1 MRARSLLL
9 SLLVI
14 VLVAAACG
22 EDDAEPAAAPPP
34 APAPTEAPAPPPPE
48 PSPEPPPAAAEDSGV
63 PTPNND
69 EQFVVA
75 WTPYT
80 DPTNDL
86 NVAFDN
92 QVKNTVEGAGMKHV
106 YCSGKATAVDQ
117 SNCIDQFIAQNVDI
131 ILIYP
136 ADVDAMAE
144 KIKDANAAGIPVGV
158 VLRQHSRR
166 RPGAALH
173 ADHSGVRRRRPQRAQ
188 ARGVPHREE
197 RWAPGHGP
205 GDHRS
210 DDHQPGAG
218 PRNAG
223 FHSVVDE
230 YPDIEVTIRNG
241 DYDTAKAGNDHHRLV
256 HGEPRHGRDL
266 QSTPTATYTPSVRS
280 ALEALD
286 LYVTKDDPGHIGI
299 FGTDGCNSSL
309 HEVRCGFQD
318 YGTTYPT
325 DLAAA
330 QMAQIAVHYL
340 ETGESPQPGETVNI
354 PGLEGG
360 NVAMVEGSGGPIYFM
375 ELIEYTQDTANDPT
389 LFGNS
394 FMSEPNGLTSCDD
407 R

>member
-9 SLLVI
+9 SLFVI

-22 EDDAEPAAAPPP
+22 EDDDAAAP
-34 APAPTEAPAPPPPE
+34 APAPAEAPAPPPPE
-48 PSPEPPPAAAEDSGV
+48 PPPEPPPAPDSGV
-63 PTPNND
+63 PTPNNG

-75 WTPYT
+75 WTPYS

-92 QVKNTVEGAGMKHV
+92 QVKNVIEGAGMKHV
-106 YCSGKATAVDQ
+106 YCSGKAEATAQ
-117 SNCIDQFIAQNVDI
+117 ANCIDQFIAQDVDI

-136 ADVDAMAE
+136 ADVDSMAE
-144 KIKDANAAGIPVGV
+144 TIKVANAAGTPVASFFGNIPDVGQEQLYTLTIPVYDAGV
-158 VLRQHSRR
+158 LNGHKLVEYLTEKNGGPQGTVLEITGLMTTSQ
-166 RPGAALH
+166 
-173 ADHSGVRRRRPQRAQ
+173 AQ
-188 ARGVPHREE
+188 
-197 RWAPGHGP
+197 
-205 GDHRS
+205 D
-210 DDHQPGAG
+210 
-218 PRNAG
+218 RNAG

-241 DYDTAKAGNDHHRLV
+241 DYDTAKAGTITTDWF
-256 HGEPRHGRDL
+256 
-266 QSTPTATYTPSVRS
+266 TANPDTDAIYIHSNCDYTPSVRS

-286 LYVTKDDPGHIGI
+286 LYVPKDDPGHIGI

-325 DLAAA
+325 DLAGS
-330 QMAQIAVHYL
+330 QMAEIAVHYL
-340 ETGESPQPGETVNI
+340 QTGESPQPGEVLNI

-360 NVAMVEGSGGPIYFM
+360 TTAMVDGSAGPIYFM
-375 ELIEYTQDTANDPT
+375 ELFEYTQDTANDPT

>member
-22 EDDAEPAAAPPP
+22 EDDDAAAPAP
-34 APAPTEAPAPPPPE
+34 APAPTEAPAPPPPD
-48 PSPEPPPAAAEDSGV
+48 PPPDPPPAPAADSGV
-63 PTPNND
+63 PTPNNG

-75 WTPYT
+75 WTPYS

-92 QVKNTVEGAGMKHV
+92 QVKNTIEDAGMKHV
-106 YCSGKATAVDQ
+106 YCSGKAEATAQ
-117 SNCIDQFIAQNVDI
+117 ANCIDQFIAQDVDM

-136 ADVDAMAE
+136 ADVDSMAE
-144 KIKDANAAGIPVGV
+144 TIKVANAAGTPVASFFGNIPDVGQEQLYTLTIPVYDAGV
-158 VLRQHSRR
+158 LNGHKLVEYLTEKNGGPQGTVLEITGLMTTSQ
-166 RPGAALH
+166 
-173 ADHSGVRRRRPQRAQ
+173 AQ
-188 ARGVPHREE
+188 
-197 RWAPGHGP
+197 
-205 GDHRS
+205 D
-210 DDHQPGAG
+210 
-218 PRNAG
+218 RNAG

-230 YPDIEVTIRNG
+230 YPDIEVTVRNG
-241 DYDTAKAGNDHHRLV
+241 DYDTAKAGTITTDWF
-256 HGEPRHGRDL
+256 
-266 QSTPTATYTPSVRS
+266 TANPDTDAIYIHSNCDYTPSVRS

-286 LYVTKDDPGHIGI
+286 LYVPKDEPGHIGI

-340 ETGESPQPGETVNI
+340 ETGESPQPGQAVTI

-360 NVAMVEGSGGPIYFM
+360 NVAMVEGSAGPIYFM
-375 ELIEYTQDTANDPT
+375 ELIEYTQETANEPT

>member
-1 MRARSLLL
+1 MRVRSLFLALL
-9 SLLVI
+9 AI

-22 EDDAEPAAAPPP
+22 GDDDDMAAETPATTAA
-34 APAPTEAPAPPPPE
+34 APAPP
-48 PSPEPPPAAAEDSGV
+48 PEPPPAAAEAPSGT
-63 PTPNND
+63 PTPNNG

-92 QVKNTVEGAGMKHV
+92 QVKKTIEDAGMKHI

-117 SNCIDQFIAQNVDI
+117 ANCIDQFIAQNVDI

-136 ADVDAMAE
+136 ADVDSMAE
-144 KIKDANAAGIPVGV
+144 KIKDANTAGIPVGSFFGNIPDV
-158 VLRQHSRR
+158 GQEQLYTLTIPVYDAGVLNGMKLVEYLTEKNGEPKGTVLEITGLMTTSQ
-166 RPGAALH
+166 
-173 ADHSGVRRRRPQRAQ
+173 AQ
-188 ARGVPHREE
+188 
-197 RWAPGHGP
+197 
-205 GDHRS
+205 D
-210 DDHQPGAG
+210 
-218 PRNAG
+218 RNAG
-223 FHSVVDE
+223 FHSIVDD
-230 YPDIEVTIRNG
+230 YADIEVTVRNG
-241 DYDTAKAGNDHHRLV
+241 DYDTAKAGTITTDWFTVNSDTDAIYIHSNC
-256 HGEPRHGRDL
+256 D
-266 QSTPTATYTPSVRS
+266 YTPSVRS

-286 LYVTKDDPGHIGI
+286 LYVPKAEPGHIAI

-325 DLAAA
+325 DKAAA
-330 QMAQIAVHYL
+330 QMAQIATNYL
-340 ETGESPQPGETVNI
+340 QTGESPQPGEVVSI

-360 NVAMVEGSGGPIYFM
+360 TTAMVEGSGGPIYFM

-394 FMSEPNGLTSCDD
+394 FMSEPNGLTACDD

>member
-9 SLLVI
+9 SLLAI

-22 EDDAEPAAAPPP
+22 EDDDDSAAAPPP
-34 APAPTEAPAPPPPE
+34 PAEAPAPPPPE
-48 PSPEPPPAAAEDSGV
+48 PPPEPPPAPADDMSGA
-63 PTPNND
+63 PTPNNGT
-69 EQFVVA
+69 QFVVA

-92 QVKNTVEGAGMKHV
+92 QVKNTIEGAGMEHV

-144 KIKDANAAGIPVGV
+144 KIKDANAAGIPVGSFFGNIPDV
-158 VLRQHSRR
+158 GQEQLYTLTIPVYDAGVLNGHKLVEYLTEKN
-166 RPGAALH
+166 G
-173 ADHSGVRRRRPQRAQ
+173 GPQGTVLEITGLMTTSQ
-188 ARGVPHREE
+188 AI
-197 RWAPGHGP
+197 
-205 GDHRS
+205 D
-210 DDHQPGAG
+210 
-218 PRNAG
+218 RNAG

-241 DYDTAKAGNDHHRLV
+241 DYDTAKAGTITTDWF
-256 HGEPRHGRDL
+256 
-266 QSTPTATYTPSVRS
+266 TANPDTDAIYIHSNCDYTPSVRS

-325 DLAAA
+325 DVAAA

-340 ETGESPQPGETVNI
+340 ETGESPQPGEPVNI

-360 NVAMVEGSGGPIYFM
+360 NVALVEGSGGPIYFM